1 MGEKTNEHRP
11 GEGCYYL
18 LCGIS
23 ERDGYSILTLAHKS
37 GIVLARYDGSRRSEY
52 YNCPSTVGETV
63 YAKLV
68 PEESEDAD
76 YAVVNILPGEQAHC
90 PYGDGDFAVRVKRQQ
105 PASDTETADPK
116 NKSEKALKNDSDNKA
131 ANASENV
138 HGAVGS
144 ADKNAA
150 AENDAMPAMSEGVT
164 DAPSAVAAAAAAEKK
179 APTATPKKNT
189 DKKRTEKKYGILRFP

>member
-116 NKSEKALKNDSDNKA
+116 NKSEKALKNDSDKKA

-144 ADKNAA
+144 A
-150 AENDAMPAMSEGVT
+150 G
-164 DAPSAVAAAAAAEKK
+164 
-179 APTATPKKNT
+179 
-189 DKKRTEKKYGILRFP
+189 